1 MEVFVFEGVQIEG
14 LHCSPNDSV
23 DVTKKVESA
32 VEVSVCMTTTRNHL
46 TPCFN
51 FKLSHNIVQLIQN
64 PLPVK
69 TKHQFVSNHWI

>member
-1 MEVFVFEGVQIEG
+1 MWRFLYLRESRLRGCTVVSI
-14 LHCSPNDSV
+14 SV

-51 FKLSHNIVQLIQN
+51 FKLSHNIVQLMQN
-64 PLPVK
+64 PLPK